1 MLLKYPRGSGTGER
15 VGEQEHKKWEQ
26 SRDLTNKLQIGLGF
40 KPRAGGGDSHRKGVG
55 VLVISLW
62 GGNFRFWSCLGC
74 AGQNTLTFSPK
85 DLS

>member
-40 KPRAGGGDSHRKGVG
+40 KPRGGGETPIGKGSSSRFG
-55 VLVISLW
+55 VEISDFGL
-62 GGNFRFWSCLGC
+62 
-74 AGQNTLTFSPK
+74 A
-85 DLS
+85 